1 MILIMAVQPDDWK
14 ALLSLAAQPSLEMRQ
29 LLLRRVTELF
39 LKDSHVLDWSELEE
53 IGDIF
58 SILAQELPLSAR
70 EELAFSIAHS
80 PKAPRRIVLMLAK
93 DDIQVARHIL
103 QLSPVLT
110 DTDIIEFADM
120 GSQDTL
126 RILAQRKGISPDI
139 RAVIMQRG
147 DDRTLDL
154 LESTLRDSQKRTRI
168 QDLRAGLVMSATGDK
183 KTA

>member
-1 MILIMAVQPDDWK
+1 
-14 ALLSLAAQPSLEMRQ
+14 
-29 LLLRRVTELF
+29 
-39 LKDSHVLDWSELEE
+39 
-53 IGDIF
+53 
-58 SILAQELPLSAR
+58 
-70 EELAFSIAHS
+70 
-80 PKAPRRIVLMLAK
+80 MLAK

-110 DTDIIEFADM
+110 ETDIIEFAEM

-183 KTA
+183 KSA